1 MVAAGVIGGIHS
13 SVCFAA
19 NPRQRA
25 ATIGVHRTPDAPVS
39 GEEFEESEIQQ
50 VEESESWR
58 AENVVVESPKREFR
72 ATWLTTH
79 YRIDWPSTLATNA
92 TGVAAQKRQLCALL
106 DTLKAGNL
114 NAVMLQVRPTAD
126 AFYQSSYEPWSHNLT
141 GTRGQN
147 PGYDPLQFAIEECH
161 KRGMELHAWVNP
173 FRYEVTANSYG
184 NVDIRA
190 AHPDWLLYY
199 ANGSYNGTILDPGQP
214 VVRQYVCNVLMEMV
228 NNYDVDGM
236 IWDDYFYPYGGTT
249 FEDSTSLRLYNTDG
263 LSAGDWRRQNV
274 NKTIEMIYD
283 SIQAVKPWVRFGMA
297 PFGIWT
303 TKTSVANSYGITL
316 PQGITGLD
324 DYSVQFCDPVA
335 WVQGGYVDYIAPQ
348 IYWPTTSSGQ
358 NYTVLA
364 NWWGSTTQHFS
375 DMLPENRRVHF
386 YSANN
391 DYSDWVTVNEEAKQV
406 RANRNA
412 APYDAPGAIFYNTNQ
427 YKAKGLID
435 GLKSQVFGYK
445 ALPPAMDWKSAP
457 QPTTD
462 SIGSG
467 VLSNL
472 RLTND
477 LLQWD
482 DAYGYGRYTVY
493 VYPKGYQSSYETSAR
508 YLFDIAGEQ
517 QISLAK
523 VQDLPNKS
531 IIVCVLDRYGNEFA
545 PIFYNVADSESVPP
559 IDTIHVT
566 GISMRLTE
574 TTLNVGETIK
584 MNPTVK
590 PSSATVKT
598 VTWVSSAPDKASV
611 DSAGI
616 VTAISN
622 GDAVITGTTVDGGF
636 QVSCTIHVIGGDGL
650 DNVEGEHNAKLVM
663 RNGVLYILRG
673 DDLYDLN
680 GRLINR

>member
-19 NPRQRA
+19 
-25 ATIGVHRTPDAPVS
+25 TSPVS
-39 GEEFEESEIQQ
+39 GEEL
-50 VEESESWR
+50 R
-58 AENVVVESPKREFR
+58 AESAVTESPKREFR

-92 TGVAAQKRQLCALL
+92 NGVAAQKRQLCALL

-199 ANGSYNGTILDPGQP
+199 SNGSYNGTILDPGQP

-249 FEDSTSLRLYNTDG
+249 YEDSTSLRLYNTDG

-274 NKTIEMIYD
+274 NKTIELIYD

-316 PQGITGLD
+316 PQGIYGLD

-335 WVQGGYVDYIAPQ
+335 WIKGGYVDYIAPQ

-364 NWWGSTTQHFS
+364 NWWGSTTQYFS

-391 DYSDWVTVNEEAKQV
+391 DYSDWVTVYEEAAQV
-406 RANRNA
+406 RANRTA
-412 APYDAPGAIFYNTNQ
+412 APYEAPGAIFYNTNQ

-435 GLKSQVFGYK
+435 GLKGQVFGYK
-445 ALPPAMDWKSAP
+445 ALPPAMDWKGAE
-457 QPTTD
+457 QPD
-462 SIGSG
+462 SSIHSSVAARHLPCLRGGVNNG
-467 VLSNL
+467 VLSNI

-531 IIVCVLDRYGNEFA
+531 IIVCVLDRFGNEFA
-545 PIFYNVADSESVPP
+545 PIFYNVADSEYVPP
-559 IDTIHVT
+559 IDTVHVT

-574 TTLNVGETIK
+574 TNLRVGETIK

-590 PSSATVKT
+590 PASATVKT
-598 VTWVSSAPDKASV
+598 VIWTSSEPEKASV
-611 DSAGI
+611 DTTGV
-616 VTAISN
+616 VTGLSN
-622 GDAVITGTTVDGGF
+622 GDAVITGTTLDGGF
-636 QVSCTIHVIGGDGL
+636 QVHCTIHVIGGDGL
-650 DNVEGEHNAKLVM
+650 ENVAGEHNAKLVM
-663 RNGVLYILRG
+663 RHGVLYILRG

-680 GRLINR
+680 GRLIE